1 MNKSDLI
8 KDVANQS
15 GLTQTEARNAV
26 DNLVKLI
33 IKKVGAGQSVN
44 LRGFGTFRAVHRS
57 ARKAQHPRTRR
68 TINVAAKK
76 VPVFRASPEWKETLR
91 KKR

>member
-8 KDVANQS
+8 KDVADQS

-33 IKKVGAGQSVN
+33 IKKVGSGQSVN
-44 LRGFGTFRAVHRS
+44 LRGFGTFRAVQRS
-57 ARKAQHPRTRR
+57 ARKAQHPRTRK

-76 VPVFRASPEWKETLR
+76 VPVFRASPEWKEMLR